1 MQNYKVFINNGL
13 IFFGQKQELPNME
26 PTYADFQTI
35 SLLDIPQIID
45 GIKTNR
51 IAANYWVN
59 HTDSEEAYQKFASY
73 FEVWTAAGGIVK
85 NNKSEILM
93 IHRFGKWDF
102 PKGHLEENESISEG
116 AVREVLEETGIDSAE
131 VVSQLPCT
139 YHIYSFHHDWIIKKT
154 YWYLM
159 HSNYQGKLVPQME
172 EDILAAIW
180 VPNYALHEYLCKS
193 YPALQFL
200 IHEAEEDDLLA

>member
-1 MQNYKVFINNGL
+1 MQNYKVFINNRL

-26 PTYADFQTI
+26 PAYADFQSI
-35 SLLDIPQIID
+35 SLLELPKIIAQ
-45 GIKTNR
+45 IKTNS
-51 IAANYWVN
+51 IHVNYWVN
-59 HTDSEEAYQKFASY
+59 HSNSEEAYKEFASY
-73 FEVWTAAGGIVK
+73 FEVWNAAGGIVK

-102 PKGHLEENESISEG
+102 PKGHLEENERISDG
-116 AVREVLEETGIDSAE
+116 ALREVIEETGIDSAE
-131 VVSQLPCT
+131 LISQLPCT
-139 YHIYSFHHDWIIKKT
+139 YHIYSFHKDWIIKKT

-159 HSNYQGKLVPQME
+159 YSSFQGKLVPQME

-180 VPNYALHEYLCKS
+180 VPNYALHEYICKS

-200 IHEAEEDDLLA
+200 VGDLEEDGLLS